1 MPDFSVPKNRLKADL
16 LARDR
21 KLTGLWLALGSEPA
35 TEICAD
41 AGFDFVCVD
50 GEHAPL
56 DQDLVRRQLSAA
68 ELGSTAIVAR
78 PPVNEAWVIKQMLDS
93 GAQTLIIPM
102 VDTPEQAEAAVS
114 ACLYPPQ
121 GTRGAAGA
129 VRAARYGR
137 IRDYLTAAN
146 PEICIIPQ
154 VETMLAVDNIEAI
167 CAVPG
172 VDAIFIGPSDL
183 SASMG
188 FTGRS
193 TAPEVEEVI
202 KTSIAR
208 IHACGKPVATLS
220 FDVATAKRYM
230 DYGAEMV
237 AVGSDSTLLLKAAA
251 ELRRA
256 FA

>member
-1 MPDFSVPKNRLKADL
+1 MPDFSVPVNRLKADL
-16 LARDR
+16 LARSR
-21 KLTGLWLALGSEPA
+21 KMTGLWLALGSEPA
-35 TEICAD
+35 TEILAD

-56 DQDLVRRQLSAA
+56 DQDLIRRQLSAA
-68 ELGSTAIVAR
+68 ELGSTSIVAR

-102 VDTPEQAEAAVS
+102 VDTAEQAEAAVA
-114 ACLYPPQ
+114 ACLYPPL
-121 GTRGAAGA
+121 GIRGAAGA

-154 VETMLAVDNIEAI
+154 VETQLAVDNIEAI

-188 FTGRS
+188 FTGKS
-193 TAPEVEEVI
+193 TAPEVDAVI
-202 KTSIAR
+202 KESIAR
-208 IHACGKPVATLS
+208 IHACGKPVVTLS
-220 FDVATAKRYM
+220 FDVTVAKRYFEF
-230 DYGAEMV
+230 GADMV
-237 AVGSDSTLLLKAAA
+237 AVGSDSSLLMRAAA
-251 ELRRA
+251 ELRKT